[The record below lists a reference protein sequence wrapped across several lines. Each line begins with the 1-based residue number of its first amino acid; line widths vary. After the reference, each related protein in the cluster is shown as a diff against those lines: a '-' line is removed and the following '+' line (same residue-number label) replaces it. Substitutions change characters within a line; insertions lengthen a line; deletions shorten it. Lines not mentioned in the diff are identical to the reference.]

1 MHKYFLLGIFA
12 FLIVG
17 VKAQEA
23 FNINHYDNEE
33 HKFKPFIYSIL
44 QDNKGYLWIGTGDG
58 VSRYNG
64 FSFENFNVSDGLAE
78 NLVSCGFTDAEKTLW
93 WGHRNGDLSYY
104 KNGKFKKIILKNS
117 PKSPI
122 TSIKQDE
129 DGRIWCII
137 QNEGVVSLDE
147 NFVDHFHKEAFFE
160 MEVFDVAFANNNLML
175 VAAMDGLHLF
185 QVDKDGNPKKLM
197 HPSKIP
203 FVPIKTITKSKKEDG
218 LFFLG
223 TEGNGL
229 LKIHIDLT
237 ASQFITVD
245 EIGVGFEQFSIVH
258 ITEDFEGNLWISTL
272 DNGLIKANYSQ
283 SINDY
288 IDIIYLNESAKLN
301 DVLPNL
307 SFEDR
312 EGNIWLGTAGNS
324 LYKISDNDFLM
335 HKDKSGLIS
344 DNVYAIYVD
353 STHYYFAVD
362 KGVVSENKKNGEIE
376 VWNENNGLP
385 KSPITS
391 IFLDRDNKFWLGSK
405 DSGVYYGP
413 DEQGEFNRFRY
424 SLDNNSNSI
433 LAINGSD
440 QYIHIATKNGLYS
453 LNTIDSTVSIK
464 ASEQGILHNR
474 VNGFFKDP
482 NNPNIY
488 VASISNYLLR
498 LKGNELDEIEI
509 KNDGSTLTMTSIG
522 GDSLGNIWIATEG
535 DGVFL
540 YDKKKVEH
548 FTVEDGLQS
557 EYCYSLSGDKNGN
570 IWIGHRAG
578 VSKIDIETGDIKRF
592 DKRVGFDGDCLPN
605 AIYVD
610 ADNNVWF
617 GTNKGVFKY
626 VSRKNTVNKI
636 PPLTNLVGVN
646 VTGNDIDKLFDNKT
660 IKLPYGSYKVKFNFI
675 GLSFNNN
682 RDISY
687 EYKLKGYDADWIKG
701 GSDGFAT
708 YTKLEEGNYT
718 FLVRACNA
726 DGYCSDKTAS
736 VKLVITTPYWK
747 ETWFISLVTIGGIAL
762 IVALIYY
769 RERRQKKVREYLE
782 TELSKRTK
790 EVIEQ
795 KEELEEIHKDVTDS
809 INYAQR
815 IQKAVIPKLS
825 QLQEYF
831 PDSFILFRPRDVVS
845 GDFYWMNTTSD
856 GRVVI
861 ACADATGHGVPGAF
875 MSLIGSA
882 ILQDLMK
889 RPDIDAPDKML
900 YSLDKELM
908 EILST
913 EHGDQPRDGMDISVC
928 EIDLKTNRVR
938 VSSAM
943 RPYYLTNNGEV
954 MAFKGSRFPIGG
966 GYEGYTKEFYLDTH
980 QLNSGDMIYL
990 FSDGLPDQFG
1000 GPKGKKYKGRQ
1011 FLNDLML
1018 VNKKPGTEQ
1027 LEHLEKKLDDWLV
1040 GYSQV
1045 DDILIIGIRLP

>member
-1 MHKYFLLGIFA
+1 MVLRSIFVLIFLFSC
-12 FLIVG
+12 G
-17 VKAQEA
+17 VKAQDA
-23 FNINHYDNEE
+23 FNIIHYDNEE
-33 HKFKPFIYSIL
+33 HAFKPFIYSIQ
-44 QDNKGYLWIGTGDG
+44 QDKEGYLWIGTGDG
-58 VSRYNG
+58 VSKYNG
-64 FSFENFNVSDGLAE
+64 FSFENFNTNDGLAE
-78 NLVSCGFTDAEKTLW
+78 NLISCGFTDKDGTLW
-93 WGHRNGDLSYY
+93 WGHRNGNLSYY
-104 KNGKFKKIILKNS
+104 KNGEIKKVVLKNV
-117 PKSPI
+117 PKAPI

-129 DGRIWCII
+129 EGRIWCVI
-137 QNEGVVSLDE
+137 QNEGVISIDE
-147 NFVDHFHKEAFFE
+147 NFVGISHKEAFFGL
-160 MEVFDVAFANNNLML
+160 EVFDVSFANDNLML
-175 VAAMDGLHLF
+175 IGANDGLHLY

-203 FVPIKTITKSKKEDG
+203 FVPVKTITKSVNEDG

-223 TEGNGL
+223 TEGKGL

-245 EIGVGFEQFSIVH
+245 EIGVGFDQFSIEH
-258 ITEDFEGNLWISTL
+258 ITEDFEGNLWICTQA
-272 DNGLIKANYSQ
+272 NGLIKANYSQ

-288 IDIIYLNESAKLN
+288 IDIVYLNENERL
-301 DVLPNL
+301 DVIPNL

-312 EGNIWLGTAGNS
+312 EGNIWLGTAGSS
-324 LYKISDNDFLM
+324 LFKISDNDFVK
-335 HKDKSGLIS
+335 HKDKSGLLS
-344 DNVYAIYVD
+344 DNIYAIYVD
-353 STHYYFAVD
+353 STHYYFAGD
-362 KGVVSENKKNGEIE
+362 KGVISENKKNGAIMI
-376 VWNENNGLP
+376 WNIKNGLP
-385 KSPITS
+385 RSSITS
-391 IFLDRDNKFWLGSK
+391 IFIDKEQKFWLGTK

-413 DEQGEFNRFRY
+413 DKNNTFKPFKISE
-424 SLDNNSNSI
+424 DNNSNSI
-433 LAINGSD
+433 LAINGAD
-440 QYIHIATKNGLYS
+440 QYIYIATRNGLFG
-453 LNTIDSTVSIK
+453 LNTIDSSIVHK
-464 ASEQGILHNR
+464 TSEQGIMHNR
-474 VNGFFKDP
+474 VNGFYKDP
-482 NNPNIY
+482 NTPNIY
-488 VASISNYLLR
+488 VASVSNYLFR

-509 KNDGSTLTMTSIG
+509 KSDGSIITMTSIG

-535 DGVFL
+535 DGVYK
-540 YDKKKVEH
+540 YDRKNVKQ
-548 FTVEDGLQS
+548 FTAQNGLQS
-557 EYCYSLSGDKNGN
+557 EYCYSLSGDQNGN
-570 IWIGHRAG
+570 IWIGHRGG
-578 VSKIDIETGDIKRF
+578 VSKIDVSTNDIKRF

-605 AIYVD
+605 AIFVD

-636 PPLTNLVGVN
+636 PPLTNLIGVN
-646 VTGNDIDKLFDNKT
+646 ITGNDIDELYTSKK

-682 RDISY
+682 REISY

-708 YTKLEEGNYT
+708 YTKLEEGSYT
-718 FLVRACNA
+718 FLVRACNS
-726 DGYCSDKTAS
+726 DGYCSDETAS
-736 VKLVITTPYWK
+736 VKLIIATPYWK
-747 ETWFISLVTIGGIAL
+747 KTWFITLVGMGSLAL
-762 IVALIYY
+762 IAALIYY

-825 QLQEYF
+825 QLQEHF

-845 GDFYWMNTTSD
+845 GDFYWMNTTDD
-856 GRVVI
+856 GRIVI

-889 RPDIDAPDKML
+889 RPEIDSPDKML
-900 YSLDKELM
+900 YALDKELM

-913 EHGDQPRDGMDISVC
+913 ENGEQPRDGMDICVC
-928 EIDLKTNRVR
+928 EINTETKRVR
-938 VSSAM
+938 ISSAM
-943 RPYYLTNNGEV
+943 RPYYLTNKGQV
-954 MAFKGSRFPIGG
+954 LAFKGSRYPIGG
-966 GYEGYTKEFYLDTH
+966 GYEGYTKEFYLDSH
-980 QLNSGDMIYL
+980 QLNSGDMVYL

-1011 FLNDLML
+1011 LLNDLIE
-1018 VNKKPGTEQ
+1018 VNDKSGVEQ
-1027 LEHLEKKLDDWLV
+1027 LAHLEKKLDDWLV